1 MTTPNAIDPAGPALE
16 NLLSQIQSLE
26 LIDQPTQSH
35 GRWFSHL
42 LQINIRGRE
51 PAILPIKIPFG
62 FLEEDLE
69 IEAEKEEAE

>member
-1 MTTPNAIDPAGPALE
+1 MIPTSPNPAGPVLE
-16 NLLSQIQSLE
+16 NLLGQIQSLE

-42 LQINIRGRE
+42 LQINLRGSE
-51 PAILPIKIPFG
+51 PVLLPIKIPFG

-69 IEAEKEEAE
+69 SDESEAEE